1 MTNNRQ
7 KLELT
12 WIGKD
17 VQPKLEPRILI
28 EDPDL
33 SYGDRNTENMLIFGD
48 NLLALKAL
56 EQDYTGRI
64 KCIFIDPPYNTGSA
78 FTHYDDGLEHSLWLT
93 MMRDRLEL
101 LRRLLSDDGSLWVS
115 IDDNEAHYLKVL
127 CDEVFGRACFVT
139 SIAWRS
145 ADSSNNDSKQFSA
158 DHNHILTYSKT
169 PGWRSIP
176 LERTE
181 ESNTHYSNP
190 DNDPRG
196 PWFSGNLSSPNPRPN
211 LRYTINSPT
220 GGLIKPPKNG
230 WRWSEARMLEMIAR
244 AEVVFSKD
252 GKRIIKKTYLSD
264 QGGLSPSSIWD
275 DIRTTG
281 HNRQAKYELKKLF
294 PEITTAEL
302 FSTPKPER
310 LLKRIF
316 EISTIEG
323 DLVLDSFAGSGTT
336 GAVAHKMGRKWIMVE
351 LGEHCHTHILPRLKK
366 VCDGTDQG
374 GISKTA
380 NWQGGGG
387 FKYYYM
393 APSLLKKDRYGQ
405 WVINEEYNAT
415 MLAAAMAKHENF
427 RYCPDEAVYWKQ
439 GQSSE
444 KDYIFTTTVH
454 LTPEHLDRIHEE
466 MQQGESLLI
475 CCKSHFEGADS
486 RFDNITVREI
496 PSMLLGRC
504 EFDRDDY
511 SLNIVD
517 MPRNPDEPA
526 FVPVG
531 PPASEPVKGKKKPRA
546 GKSDQLNIFDGMGE

>member
-466 MQQGESLLI
+466 MQQDESLLI

-486 RFDNITVREI
+486 RFDNITVRKI

-531 PPASEPVKGKKKPRA
+531 PPASETVKGKKKPRA

>member
-1 MTNNRQ
+1 MANNHQ

-12 WIGKD
+12 WIGKN
-17 VQPKLEPRILI
+17 VQPMLEPRILI
-28 EDPDL
+28 EDRDL

-101 LRRLLSDDGSLWVS
+101 LRRLLADDGSIWIT

-127 CDEVFGRACFVT
+127 CDEVFGRPHY
-139 SIAWRS
+139 IASVIWRKNYAPKSS
-145 ADSSNNDSKQFSA
+145 AKHFSV
-158 DHNHILTYSKT
+158 DHDYVLIYAKNQEQWK
-169 PGWRSIP
+169 P
-176 LERTE
+176 
-181 ESNTHYSNP
+181 NP
-190 DNDPRG
+190 MPRKEGQDDIYKNQDNDPRG
-196 PWFSGNLSSPNPRPN
+196 RWRPDNLSARNPYSLGLYPI
-211 LRYTINSPT
+211 TTP
-220 GGLIKPPKNG
+220 GGRVIDGPPKGRYWAISQDKLNQLDQDGRIWWGKNG
-230 WRWSEARMLEMIAR
+230 NNVPALKRFLSEVKQGRVPQTFWDYD
-244 AEVVFSKD
+244 EVGHTQDAKKEIVLLFGDDVF
-252 GKRIIKKTYLSD
+252 G
-264 QGGLSPSSIWD
+264 
-275 DIRTTG
+275 
-281 HNRQAKYELKKLF
+281 
-294 PEITTAEL
+294 
-302 FSTPKPER
+302 TPKPER
-310 LLKRIF
+310 LMKRVL
-316 EISTIEG
+316 EITTNPG

-351 LGEHCHTHILPRLKK
+351 LGEHCHTHIVPRLKK

-374 GISKTA
+374 GISKA
-380 NWQGGGG
+380 VNWKGGGG

-405 WVINEEYNAT
+405 WIINQEYNAT

-466 MQQGESLLI
+466 MQSDESLLI
-475 CCKSHFEGADS
+475 CCKSHFDGADT
-486 RFDNITVREI
+486 RFDNITVRKI

-531 PPASEPVKGKKKPRA
+531 PPASENAKGKKKARA
-546 GKSDQLNIFDGMGE
+546 GKSDQLNIFDEMGE